1 MWVRQI
7 GSVFRQEFLSQS
19 VWKAGQTMWV
29 TLSLIAL
36 IIAAICW
43 IIGDA
48 LIVGFA
54 RPNPETHGEFIE
66 RMGDDAYAFQLEAS
80 DKRLLA
86 GALIADYSVPLL
98 LLGLYA
104 HGYVVRDSIIGLVG
118 VVVMGIGISLS
129 PLAHAGF
136 YPIGLIGQRAWAE
149 FREGRDMEYSIRHAR
164 AFLRF
169 LKFAWIPAV
178 GLTFIGGIIFAIPV
192 ALDHTALPWWAIFF
206 LPIVWMI
213 PLSFVP
219 KLPYPGKPLLDG
231 AQFNLALLAW
241 AIAFLVL
248 SQVYAPL

>member
-1 MWVRQI
+1 
-7 GSVFRQEFLSQS
+7 
-19 VWKAGQTMWV
+19 MWV

-80 DKRLLA
+80 DKRLLV

-104 HGYVVRDSIIGLVG
+104 HGYVVRNSIIGLVG
-118 VVVMGIGISLS
+118 VVMMGIGISLS

-149 FREGRDMEYSIRHAR
+149 FREERDMEYSIRHAR
-164 AFLRF
+164 ALMRF
-169 LKFAWIPAV
+169 LKLAWIPAV
-178 GLTFIGGIIFAIPV
+178 GLTFIGGIVFAVPV
-192 ALDHTALPWWAIFF
+192 ALGHTALPWWAVLF

-213 PLSFVP
+213 PLSFLP
-219 KLPYPGKPLLDG
+219 KIPYPGKPLLDG

-248 SQVYAPL
+248 SQSYAPL

>member
-1 MWVRQI
+1 
-7 GSVFRQEFLSQS
+7 
-19 VWKAGQTMWV
+19 MWV

-54 RPNPETHGEFIE
+54 RPNPEILGEFIE

-80 DKRLLA
+80 DKRLLV

-104 HGYVVRDSIIGLVG
+104 HGYLVRDSIIGLVG
-118 VVVMGIGISLS
+118 VVMMGIGISLS

-149 FREGRDMEYSIRHAR
+149 FQEGRDMDYSIRHAR
-164 AFLRF
+164 SLMRF
-169 LKFAWIPAV
+169 LKLAWIPAV
-178 GLTFIGGIIFAIPV
+178 GLTFIGGIVFAVPV
-192 ALDHTALPWWAIFF
+192 ALGHTALPWWAVLF

-213 PLSFVP
+213 PLSFLP
-219 KLPYPGKPLLDG
+219 KIPYPGKPLLDG
-231 AQFNLALLAW
+231 AQFNLALLGW

-248 SQVYAPL
+248 SQSYAPL